1 MNSYYAEI
9 IGVAAAAASLY
20 AAHAKTIIPLRV
32 AAVVANA
39 LAMAYSLSH
48 GTYPTFV
55 LNALLLPLNAWRL
68 YQMISL
74 IRGIDEALAGD
85 MNVDWLVKYMR
96 PTHYKAGD
104 VMMERGEYAT
114 EAFYVIAGEV
124 ELVEIGETRGAGTFL
139 GEIGL
144 FTPNGQRIMTVRCKS
159 DVEAAKIGYDQIK
172 ELYFQNPQFGFK
184 LLHLIVA
191 RLQSN
196 AELATAAAAAPKQA

>member
-9 IGVAAAAASLY
+9 VGVAAAAASLY
-20 AAHAKTIIPLRV
+20 AAHAKTIIPLRI
-32 AAVVANA
+32 AAVIANA

-68 YQMISL
+68 YQMIAL
-74 IRGIDEALAGD
+74 IRGIDDALAGD
-85 MNVDWLVKYMR
+85 MNVDWLLKYMR
-96 PTHYKAGD
+96 PKHYRAGD

-114 EAFYVIAGEV
+114 EAFYVVAGEV
-124 ELVEIGETRGAGTFL
+124 ELVEIGETRGPGTFL

-144 FTPNGQRIMTVRCKS
+144 FTPNGRRIMTVRCKS
-159 DVEAAKIGYDQIK
+159 DVEAATIGYDQVK

-196 AELATAAAAAPKQA
+196 AELAAAKRA